1 MKQFRTVFIIEKDIR
16 NIKKEIHLGR
26 KYFQFYK

>member
-16 NIKKEIHLGR
+16 NIKKENPPWEEILPIL
-26 KYFQFYK
+26 